1 MHLFVKN
8 IWLILQELAPSL
20 FLGMLIAGLV
30 HACIPKG
37 FIRRALS
44 RKKISSIIK
53 AVCIGVPLPLCSC
66 GVVPAAIGLNK
77 DGASKGATTGFL
89 ISTPQTG
96 VDSIL
101 VSANFLGW
109 PFALFKILTALI
121 SGFIGAWIVDLKN
134 NDKPANKNL
143 VVEALDTNSNIST
156 ASRLKIALDYGFFE
170 IFGSIVW
177 WLLFGI
183 LASGLISTLIPQGYL
198 HSLKGLNGLYA
209 MGAMLAI
216 SLPLYVCTTASVPI
230 AASLVAAGLPLGS
243 AMVFLLAGPATN
255 LATMGAIRHKLGNR
269 VLVVYLA
276 VITVMSISSGLMFDR
291 VLNLTT
297 NSALNHVHSNIFTQL
312 MGGALIL
319 LFLFFMFQYL
329 SSKIP
334 IKGNAKGNA
343 NTKTRLINIEGM
355 TCNNCVRHVKNTLE
369 DLPEIELAEPD
380 FKSGEVQLR
389 LRGEVGKKN
398 VENAITTAG
407 YTLTK
412 F

>member
-30 HACIPKG
+30 HACMPKG

-44 RKKISSIIK
+44 QKKISSIIK

-143 VVEALDTNSNIST
+143 VVEALDTSNIST
-156 ASRLKIALDYGFFE
+156 ASRLKTALDYGLFE

-276 VITVMSISSGLMFDR
+276 VITVMSISSGLMFDS

-297 NSALNHVHSNIFTQL
+297 NSALHHVHSNIFTQL
-312 MGGALIL
+312 MGGVLIL
-319 LFLFFMFQYL
+319 LFLFFMFRYL

-334 IKGNAKGNA
+334 IKENA

-369 DLPEIELAEPD
+369 DLPEIELAEPN

-389 LRGEVGKKN
+389 LRGEVDEKN

>member
-30 HACIPKG
+30 HACMPKG

-44 RKKISSIIK
+44 QKKIGSIIK

-143 VVEALDTNSNIST
+143 VVEALDNSNIST
-156 ASRLKIALDYGFFE
+156 ASRLKTALDYGLFE

-276 VITVMSISSGLMFDR
+276 VITVMSVSSGLMFDG
-291 VLNLTT
+291 VLNLTK
-297 NSALNHVHSNIFTQL
+297 NSALNHVYSNIFTQL

-319 LFLFFMFQYL
+319 LFLFFMFRYL
-329 SSKIP
+329 SSKIS
-334 IKGNAKGNA
+334 IKENES
-343 NTKTRLINIEGM
+343 TKTRLINIEGM

-389 LRGEVGKKN
+389 LRGEVGEKS